1 MASFGIKNVHSVSE
15 DLRNKIPISLFF
27 VCRNG
32 TERGYTFDRIGTS
45 RVLFIAFAIY
55 YTIVVHTTQ
64 MMFKKSGWYKITA
77 ESVPHSDASVWKKG
91 PIIVSF
97 IKE

>member
-1 MASFGIKNVHSVSE
+1 MRLCLYCRFKEPKYFSF
-15 DLRNKIPISLFF
+15 LFAKM
-27 VCRNG
+27 VQNG
-32 TERGYTFDRIGTS
+32 DTFDRIGTS
-45 RVLFIAFAIY
+45 RAFFIAFAIY
-55 YTIVVHTTQ
+55 YTIVVHSTQ

-77 ESVPHSDASVWKKG
+77 ESVPHSDASLWKKG